1 MSNVTAFDDGASG
14 VRAAGAQ
21 MPGMQNSGTQAAG
34 MRAGSTQAASMRAG
48 STQAASTQIP
58 GAQAAGAQEASTQAE
73 DRENLTWQG
82 FGDACR
88 QIAEQIAD
96 SGWMP
101 DLIVAIARGGM
112 LPAGAIS
119 YALGV
124 KANGAINVEFYTG
137 VGKTMLEPEIL
148 EPYMDISSLEGKRVL
163 IVDDVAD
170 SGKTLKL
177 IMDLIAKEGL
187 SMGSGT
193 AKVDAR
199 SATIYLKPTSVI
211 KPDYVFKQTDKWIN
225 FPWSVLPPVTA

>member
-1 MSNVTAFDDGASG
+1 MSNVTAFDDGASNAQ
-14 VRAAGAQ
+14 AAGIQPGGTQAASAQ
-21 MPGMQNSGTQAAG
+21 ISGTQAA
-34 MRAGSTQAASMRAG
+34 S
-48 STQAASTQIP
+48 
-58 GAQAAGAQEASTQAE
+58 AQAA

-88 QIAEQIAD
+88 QIAQQIAD
-96 SGWMP
+96 SGWIP

-187 SMGSGT
+187 SMGSDT

-199 SATIYLKPTSVI
+199 SATIYLKPTSII
-211 KPDYVFKQTDKWIN
+211 KPDYVFKQTGKWIN

>member
-14 VRAAGAQ
+14 SQAPGVRAADMHASSEGAD
-21 MPGMQNSGTQAAG
+21 G
-34 MRAGSTQAASMRAG
+34 
-48 STQAASTQIP
+48 TQIP
-58 GAQAAGAQEASTQAE
+58 GAQASGVQASGTQAASTQAE

-88 QIAEQIAD
+88 QIAQQIAD

-119 YALGV
+119 YVLGV

-137 VGKTMLEPEIL
+137 VGKTMAEPEIL

>member
-14 VRAAGAQ
+14 VRAADVQ
-21 MPGMQNSGTQAAG
+21 MPGVQDSGTQAAG
-34 MRAGSTQAASMRAG
+34 MRPGGTQAACTRAACVQDSG
-48 STQAASTQIP
+48 TQT
-58 GAQAAGAQEASTQAE
+58 AGARAE

-88 QIAEQIAD
+88 QIAQQIAD

-137 VGKTMLEPEIL
+137 VGKTMAEPEIL

-177 IMDLIAKEGL
+177 IMDLISEKGL
-187 SMGSGT
+187 SMGGDS

-199 SATIYLKPTSVI
+199 SATIYLKPTNII
-211 KPDYVFKQTDKWIN
+211 KPDYIFKQTDKWIN

>member
-1 MSNVTAFDDGASG
+1 MSNVTAFDDGASNARAKG
-14 VRAAGAQ
+14 MQPGGTQAASAQMPGARAAGVHTSSEGADGAQ
-21 MPGMQNSGTQAAG
+21 MPGARAAGIQDSGTQAAS
-34 MRAGSTQAASMRAG
+34 A
-48 STQAASTQIP
+48 
-58 GAQAAGAQEASTQAE
+58 QAE

-88 QIAEQIAD
+88 QIAQQIAD

-187 SMGSGT
+187 SIGSGT

-199 SATIYLKPTSVI
+199 STTIYLKPTSVI

>member
-14 VRAAGAQ
+14 A
-21 MPGMQNSGTQAAG
+21 
-34 MRAGSTQAASMRAG
+34 QAASMRAG
-48 STQAASTQIP
+48 GTQAACTRAAGVQDSGTQT
-58 GAQAAGAQEASTQAE
+58 AGAQEAGVQDSGTQTAGARAE

-88 QIAEQIAD
+88 QIAQQIAD

-187 SMGSGT
+187 SMGSDT

-199 SATIYLKPTSVI
+199 SATIYLKPTSII

>member
-21 MPGMQNSGTQAAG
+21 MPGAQASGTQA
-34 MRAGSTQAASMRAG
+34 
-48 STQAASTQIP
+48 
-58 GAQAAGAQEASTQAE
+58 ASTQAE

-137 VGKTMLEPEIL
+137 LEPEIL

-177 IMDLIAKEGL
+177 IMDLISEKGL
-187 SMGSGT
+187 SMGGDS

-199 SATIYLKPTSVI
+199 SATIYLKPTSII

>member
-1 MSNVTAFDDGASG
+1 MSNVTAFDDGASNA
-14 VRAAGAQ
+14 RAK
-21 MPGMQNSGTQAAG
+21 GMQPGG
-34 MRAGSTQAASMRAG
+34 TQAASMRAG
-48 STQAASTQIP
+48 GTQAASAQMP
-58 GAQAAGAQEASTQAE
+58 GARAAGVQDSGTQTAGIRAE

-177 IMDLIAKEGL
+177 IMDLISEKGL
-187 SMGSGT
+187 SMGGDS

>member
-14 VRAAGAQ
+14 VRAAG
-21 MPGMQNSGTQAAG
+21 MRAAG
-34 MRAGSTQAASMRAG
+34 MRAGGMRAGGTQAACTRVACVQDSG
-48 STQAASTQIP
+48 TQT
-58 GAQAAGAQEASTQAE
+58 AGARAE

-88 QIAEQIAD
+88 QIAQQIAD

-137 VGKTMLEPEIL
+137 VGKTMAEPEIL

-177 IMDLIAKEGL
+177 IMDLISEKGL
-187 SMGSGT
+187 SMGGDS

-199 SATIYLKPTSVI
+199 SATIYLKPTSII

>member
-14 VRAAGAQ
+14 VRAAGMRA
-21 MPGMQNSGTQAAG
+21 GGTQAACT
-34 MRAGSTQAASMRAG
+34 RAACVQDSGTQTA
-48 STQAASTQIP
+48 
-58 GAQAAGAQEASTQAE
+58 GAQAAGMQDSDTQTAGAWAE

-88 QIAEQIAD
+88 QIAQQIAD

-137 VGKTMLEPEIL
+137 VGKTMAEPEIL

-177 IMDLIAKEGL
+177 IMDLISEKGL
-187 SMGSGT
+187 SMGGDS

-199 SATIYLKPTSVI
+199 SATIYLKPTSII
-211 KPDYVFKQTDKWIN
+211 KPDYIFKQTDKWIN

>member
-14 VRAAGAQ
+14 VRAADVQMPGAQDSGSRATGAHTSSEGADGAQ
-21 MPGMQNSGTQAAG
+21 MPGSRAAGTQDSGTQ
-34 MRAGSTQAASMRAG
+34 T
-48 STQAASTQIP
+48 
-58 GAQAAGAQEASTQAE
+58 AGARAE

-88 QIAEQIAD
+88 QIAQQIAD

-137 VGKTMLEPEIL
+137 VGKTMAEPEIL

-177 IMDLIAKEGL
+177 IMDLISEKGL
-187 SMGSGT
+187 SMGGDS

-199 SATIYLKPTSVI
+199 SATIYLKPTSII
-211 KPDYVFKQTDKWIN
+211 KPDYIFKQTDKWIN

>member
-1 MSNVTAFDDGASG
+1 MSNVTAFDDGASSPQAAEAQMLGMQNSDAQAPG
-14 VRAAGAQ
+14 VHASSERADGAQ
-21 MPGMQNSGTQAAG
+21 MPG
-34 MRAGSTQAASMRAG
+34 
-48 STQAASTQIP
+48 
-58 GAQAAGAQEASTQAE
+58 AQASEAQEASAQAA

-88 QIAEQIAD
+88 QIAQQIAD

-187 SMGSGT
+187 SMGSDS

-199 SATIYLKPTSVI
+199 SATIYLKPTSII
-211 KPDYVFKQTDKWIN
+211 KPEYVFKQTDKWIN

>member
-1 MSNVTAFDDGASG
+1 MSNVTAFDDGASS
-14 VRAAGAQ
+14 AQTAGAQ
-21 MPGMQNSGTQAAG
+21 MPGMQNSDAQAPGVRAAG
-34 MRAGSTQAASMRAG
+34 MHASSEGADG
-48 STQAASTQIP
+48 TQIP
-58 GAQAAGAQEASTQAE
+58 GAQASEAQEANTQAA

-124 KANGAINVEFYTG
+124 KANAAINVEFYTG

-187 SMGSGT
+187 SMGSDT
-193 AKVDAR
+193 TKVDAR
-199 SATIYLKPTSVI
+199 SATIYLKPTSII

>member
-1 MSNVTAFDDGASG
+1 
-14 VRAAGAQ
+14 
-21 MPGMQNSGTQAAG
+21 MPGMQDSGTQAAG

>member
-1 MSNVTAFDDGASG
+1 MSNVTASDDGAS
-14 VRAAGAQ
+14 
-21 MPGMQNSGTQAAG
+21 S
-34 MRAGSTQAASMRAG
+34 
-48 STQAASTQIP
+48 
-58 GAQAAGAQEASTQAE
+58 AQAAGAQMLGMQNSDAQAPGVHASSERADGAQMPGAQASEAQEASAQAA

-88 QIAEQIAD
+88 QIAQQIAD

-187 SMGSGT
+187 SMGSDS

-211 KPDYVFKQTDKWIN
+211 KPDYVFKQTHKWIN

>member
-1 MSNVTAFDDGASG
+1 MSNVTAFDDGASNA
-14 VRAAGAQ
+14 RAKGMQPGGTQAASAQ
-21 MPGMQNSGTQAAG
+21 MPGARAAGVQDSGTQTAG
-34 MRAGSTQAASMRAG
+34 IR
-48 STQAASTQIP
+48 
-58 GAQAAGAQEASTQAE
+58 AE

-187 SMGSGT
+187 SMGSDS

-199 SATIYLKPTSVI
+199 SATIYLKPTSII

>member
-1 MSNVTAFDDGASG
+1 MSNVTAFDDGAS
-14 VRAAGAQ
+14 
-21 MPGMQNSGTQAAG
+21 S
-34 MRAGSTQAASMRAG
+34 
-48 STQAASTQIP
+48 
-58 GAQAAGAQEASTQAE
+58 AQAAGAQMLGMQNSDAQAPGVHASSERADGAQMPGAQASEAQEASAQAA

-88 QIAEQIAD
+88 QIAQQIAD

-124 KANGAINVEFYTG
+124 KANCAINVEFYTG

-187 SMGSGT
+187 SMGSDT

-199 SATIYLKPTSVI
+199 SATIYLKPTSII

>member
-14 VRAAGAQ
+14 VRATDTHMPGAQDSGSRAAGVHTSSEGVNGAQ
-21 MPGMQNSGTQAAG
+21 MPGARAAG
-34 MRAGSTQAASMRAG
+34 VQDSATQTAGIR
-48 STQAASTQIP
+48 
-58 GAQAAGAQEASTQAE
+58 AE

-88 QIAEQIAD
+88 QIAQQIAD

-137 VGKTMLEPEIL
+137 AGKTMAEPEIL

-177 IMDLIAKEGL
+177 IMDLISEKGL
-187 SMGSGT
+187 SMGGDS

-199 SATIYLKPTSVI
+199 SATIYLKPTSII
-211 KPDYVFKQTDKWIN
+211 KPDYIFKQTDKWIN

>member
-14 VRAAGAQ
+14 VRAADVQ
-21 MPGMQNSGTQAAG
+21 MPGVQDSGTQAAG
-34 MRAGSTQAASMRAG
+34 MRPGGTQAACTR
-48 STQAASTQIP
+48 
-58 GAQAAGAQEASTQAE
+58 AAGVQDSGTQTAGARAE

-88 QIAEQIAD
+88 QIAQQIAD

-137 VGKTMLEPEIL
+137 VGKTG
-148 EPYMDISSLEGKRVL
+148 SS
-163 IVDDVAD
+163 
-170 SGKTLKL
+170 
-177 IMDLIAKEGL
+177 
-187 SMGSGT
+187 
-193 AKVDAR
+193 
-199 SATIYLKPTSVI
+199 
-211 KPDYVFKQTDKWIN
+211 
-225 FPWSVLPPVTA
+225 

>member
-1 MSNVTAFDDGASG
+1 MSNVTAFDDGASNARTTG
-14 VRAAGAQ
+14 IR
-21 MPGMQNSGTQAAG
+21 PGG
-34 MRAGSTQAASMRAG
+34 TQAASMRAG
-48 STQAASTQIP
+48 GTQADSAQISGTQAASAQMP
-58 GAQAAGAQEASTQAE
+58 GAQASEAQEASTQAA

-88 QIAEQIAD
+88 QIAQQIAD

-101 DLIVAIARGGM
+101 NLIVAIARGGM

-177 IMDLIAKEGL
+177 IMD
-187 SMGSGT
+187 
-193 AKVDAR
+193 
-199 SATIYLKPTSVI
+199 
-211 KPDYVFKQTDKWIN
+211 
-225 FPWSVLPPVTA
+225 

>member
-14 VRAAGAQ
+14 VRATDTQ
-21 MPGMQNSGTQAAG
+21 MPGAQDSGSRAAGMRPGGTQAASAQISGTQAA
-34 MRAGSTQAASMRAG
+34 S
-48 STQAASTQIP
+48 
-58 GAQAAGAQEASTQAE
+58 AQAA

-96 SGWMP
+96 SGWIP

-187 SMGSGT
+187 SMGSAS

-199 SATIYLKPTSVI
+199 SATIYLKPTSII

>member
-1 MSNVTAFDDGASG
+1 MSNVTAFDDGVSN
-14 VRAAGAQ
+14 AQ
-21 MPGMQNSGTQAAG
+21 ATGMQPGG
-34 MRAGSTQAASMRAG
+34 TQAASMRAG
-48 STQAASTQIP
+48 GTQAASAQIS
-58 GAQAAGAQEASTQAE
+58 GTQAASAQAE

-88 QIAEQIAD
+88 QIAQQIAD

-148 EPYMDISSLEGKRVL
+148 EPYIDISSLEGKRVL

-187 SMGSGT
+187 SMGSDT

-199 SATIYLKPTSVI
+199 SATIYLKPTSII

>member
-21 MPGMQNSGTQAAG
+21 MPGMQDSDAQAPGVHASIE
-34 MRAGSTQAASMRAG
+34 RADGAQM
-48 STQAASTQIP
+48 P
-58 GAQAAGAQEASTQAE
+58 GAQASKVQEASTQAA

>member
-21 MPGMQNSGTQAAG
+21 MPGMQDSGAQAPGVHAPSE
-34 MRAGSTQAASMRAG
+34 RADGAQM
-48 STQAASTQIP
+48 P
-58 GAQAAGAQEASTQAE
+58 GAQASKVQEASTQAA

-187 SMGSGT
+187 SMGSDT

-199 SATIYLKPTSVI
+199 SATIYLKPTSII

>member
-1 MSNVTAFDDGASG
+1 MSNVTAFDDGASS
-14 VRAAGAQ
+14 AQ
-21 MPGMQNSGTQAAG
+21 AVG
-34 MRAGSTQAASMRAG
+34 MRAGGTQAASMRASG
-48 STQAASTQIP
+48 TQAAS
-58 GAQAAGAQEASTQAE
+58 GQAE

-187 SMGSGT
+187 SMGSDS

>member
-1 MSNVTAFDDGASG
+1 MSNVTAFDDGASNA
-14 VRAAGAQ
+14 RAT
-21 MPGMQNSGTQAAG
+21 GMQPGGTQAASAQISGTQAAS
-34 MRAGSTQAASMRAG
+34 A
-48 STQAASTQIP
+48 
-58 GAQAAGAQEASTQAE
+58 QAE

-88 QIAEQIAD
+88 QIAQQIAD

-148 EPYMDISSLEGKRVL
+148 EPYI
-163 IVDDVAD
+163 DVAD

>member
-21 MPGMQNSGTQAAG
+21 MPGAQASGTQA
-34 MRAGSTQAASMRAG
+34 
-48 STQAASTQIP
+48 
-58 GAQAAGAQEASTQAE
+58 ASTQAE

-101 DLIVAIARGGM
+101 DLIVAIARGGL

-148 EPYMDISSLEGKRVL
+148 EPYMDISGSSHLRV
-163 IVDDVAD
+163 
-170 SGKTLKL
+170 
-177 IMDLIAKEGL
+177 
-187 SMGSGT
+187 
-193 AKVDAR
+193 
-199 SATIYLKPTSVI
+199 
-211 KPDYVFKQTDKWIN
+211 
-225 FPWSVLPPVTA
+225 

>member
-1 MSNVTAFDDGASG
+1 MSNVTAFDDGASNA
-14 VRAAGAQ
+14 RAT
-21 MPGMQNSGTQAAG
+21 GMQPGGTQADSAQISGTQAAS
-34 MRAGSTQAASMRAG
+34 A
-48 STQAASTQIP
+48 
-58 GAQAAGAQEASTQAE
+58 QAE

-88 QIAEQIAD
+88 QIAQQIAD

-119 YALGV
+119 YALDV

-187 SMGSGT
+187 SMGSDT

-199 SATIYLKPTSVI
+199 SATIYLKPTSII

>member
-14 VRAAGAQ
+14 VRAAGMRA
-21 MPGMQNSGTQAAG
+21 GGTQAACT
-34 MRAGSTQAASMRAG
+34 RAACVQDSGTQ
-48 STQAASTQIP
+48 T
-58 GAQAAGAQEASTQAE
+58 AGARAE

-88 QIAEQIAD
+88 QIAQQIAD

-137 VGKTMLEPEIL
+137 VGKTMAEPEIL

-187 SMGSGT
+187 SMGSDS

>member
-21 MPGMQNSGTQAAG
+21 MPGMQDSGAQAPGVHASSE
-34 MRAGSTQAASMRAG
+34 RADGAQM
-48 STQAASTQIP
+48 P
-58 GAQAAGAQEASTQAE
+58 GAQASKVQEASTQAA

-88 QIAEQIAD
+88 QIAQQIAD
-96 SGWMP
+96 SDWMP

-163 IVDDVAD
+163 IMDDVAD

-187 SMGSGT
+187 SIGSDT

-199 SATIYLKPTSVI
+199 SATIYLKPTSII

>member
-1 MSNVTAFDDGASG
+1 MSNVTAFDDGASSAQAVG
-14 VRAAGAQ
+14 MRAGGTQAASAQ
-21 MPGMQNSGTQAAG
+21 ISGTQAAS
-34 MRAGSTQAASMRAG
+34 A
-48 STQAASTQIP
+48 
-58 GAQAAGAQEASTQAE
+58 QAE

-88 QIAEQIAD
+88 QIAQQIAD
-96 SGWMP
+96 SGWIP

-137 VGKTMLEPEIL
+137 VGKTMTEPEIL

-187 SMGSGT
+187 SMGGNST
-193 AKVDAR
+193 KVNAR
-199 SATIYLKPTSVI
+199 SATIYLKPTSII

>member
-1 MSNVTAFDDGASG
+1 MSNVTAFDDGASNA
-14 VRAAGAQ
+14 RAK
-21 MPGMQNSGTQAAG
+21 GMQPGGTQAASAQ
-34 MRAGSTQAASMRAG
+34 M
-48 STQAASTQIP
+48 P
-58 GAQAAGAQEASTQAE
+58 GAQAASAQAE

-88 QIAEQIAD
+88 QIAQQIAD

-187 SMGSGT
+187 SMGSDT

-199 SATIYLKPTSVI
+199 SATIYLKPTSII
-211 KPDYVFKQTDKWIN
+211 KPNYVFKQTDKWIN

>member
-1 MSNVTAFDDGASG
+1 MSNVTAFDDGASS
-14 VRAAGAQ
+14 AQ
-21 MPGMQNSGTQAAG
+21 AVGMQPGGTQAASAQISG
-34 MRAGSTQAASMRAG
+34 TQNSDAQAPGVHASSERADGTQM
-48 STQAASTQIP
+48 P
-58 GAQAAGAQEASTQAE
+58 GAQASEAQEASIQAE

-177 IMDLIAKEGL
+177 IMDLISEKGL

-199 SATIYLKPTSVI
+199 SATIYLKPTSII

>member
-1 MSNVTAFDDGASG
+1 MSNVTAFDDGASN
-14 VRAAGAQ
+14 A
-21 MPGMQNSGTQAAG
+21 QAAG
-34 MRAGSTQAASMRAG
+34 IQPGGTQAASMRAG
-48 STQAASTQIP
+48 GTQAASMRAGGT
-58 GAQAAGAQEASTQAE
+58 QAASAQISGTQAASAQAE

-88 QIAEQIAD
+88 QIAQQIAD

-187 SMGSGT
+187 SMGSGA

-199 SATIYLKPTSVI
+199 SATIYLKPTSII

>member
-1 MSNVTAFDDGASG
+1 M
-14 VRAAGAQ
+14 RAG
-21 MPGMQNSGTQAAG
+21 GTQAACT
-34 MRAGSTQAASMRAG
+34 RAAGVQDSGTQ
-48 STQAASTQIP
+48 T
-58 GAQAAGAQEASTQAE
+58 AGAQEAGMQDSGTQTAGARAE

-82 FGDACR
+82 FEDACR
-88 QIAEQIAD
+88 QIAQQIAD
-96 SGWMP
+96 SGWIP

-137 VGKTMLEPEIL
+137 VGKTMAEPEIL

-177 IMDLIAKEGL
+177 IMDLISEKGL
-187 SMGSGT
+187 SMGGDS

-199 SATIYLKPTSVI
+199 SATIYLKPTSII

>member
-1 MSNVTAFDDGASG
+1 MSNVTAFDDGAS
-14 VRAAGAQ
+14 
-21 MPGMQNSGTQAAG
+21 S
-34 MRAGSTQAASMRAG
+34 
-48 STQAASTQIP
+48 
-58 GAQAAGAQEASTQAE
+58 AQAAGAQMLGMQNSDAQAPGVHASSERADGAQMPGAQASEAQEASAQAE

-119 YALGV
+119 YALDV

-187 SMGSGT
+187 SMGSDS
-193 AKVDAR
+193 AKVA
-199 SATIYLKPTSVI
+199 LH
-211 KPDYVFKQTDKWIN
+211 N
-225 FPWSVLPPVTA
+225 